1 MEDADES
8 KYPQVNAIVD
18 PLYLLIKV
26 PGTNKFRF
34 LYGINIQQDIDD
46 TSEQPRVIVPPMDAL
61 NVQDVDIP
69 YIGNFDAKL
78 KLNKD
83 STKTRFTTKTATTVM
98 GLAKI
103 IFLP

>member
-1 MEDADES
+1 
-8 KYPQVNAIVD
+8 
-18 PLYLLIKV
+18 
-26 PGTNKFRF
+26 
-34 LYGINIQQDIDD
+34 
-46 TSEQPRVIVPPMDAL
+46 MDAL

-98 GLAKI
+98 GLAEI